1 MPPKPRTRATRRWLA
16 AFAVAVPAAV
26 LVVWAWPFGGEPV
39 PPGGGPGERVGVA
52 GQAAEDAHPPA
63 RAEADAGPPDAA
75 QDFTDLALRCGEFFH
90 APPHG
95 DAIGDWPNARLA
107 SEDCQAALEAWFPDT
122 PAVTPIIAVAA
133 PATWGEVF
141 ADVPERLERALW
153 AMTDPGCRVADGE
166 IRPDL
171 AERCGARDMAVLSV
185 LKNACGWPL
194 RAEFQPLLDYNSAF
208 GMPEY
213 VWNANWGDHQMALR
227 ELDEGERYTGGI
239 LNFERP
245 LHVEAALNARL
256 VDLEEHARQRRRVDE
271 VLLRTGWLRAKCEA
285 ARPTLRRMAARPRT
299 FAGLMGRAAALG
311 DELALAER
319 PLDRRRA
326 LTLEKSEPML
336 AWLHLAV
343 LDSRAAYAERDEA
356 WDRVWRELA
365 DRSPYFENRRRLLEL
380 EGLECGEP
388 CTRDRLRAR
397 EKESRAHRSAFF
409 RRADDDCYKHDDCDL
424 RSKINALLKPLRDAE
439 DAEGTR
445 ERREARTRIKT
456 RYRKQAESARMKYA
470 LAVEALAEATGR
482 EVNLEALRQEFAD
495 ASLPWFLDDAEVQLA
510 RAEAERLV
518 AEALSR
524 QTSTGAAGQQP

>member
-1 MPPKPRTRATRRWLA
+1 MAL
-16 AFAVAVPAAV
+16 AVAGAV
-26 LVVWAWPFGGEPV
+26 AILAVWAWRHEGNAVPTTSEEPDAN
-39 PPGGGPGERVGVA
+39 RVKPA
-52 GQAAEDAHPPA
+52 GRVDRRAPA
-63 RAEADAGPPDAA
+63 RADADVRPAGEVPG
-75 QDFTDLALRCGEFFH
+75 FEDLALRCGEFFH

-95 DAIGDWPNARLA
+95 DAIGDWPDARLA

-141 ADVPERLERALW
+141 ADVPERLDRVLW

-171 AERCGARDMAVLSV
+171 AKRCGARDMAVLSV
-185 LKNACGWPL
+185 LKEACGRLL
-194 RAEFQPLLDYNSAF
+194 RAEFQPLLDLDSF
-208 GMPEY
+208 GWPEY
-213 VWNANWGDHQMALR
+213 VWTANWGDHQTALR
-227 ELDEGERYTGGI
+227 ELEEGERYTGGI

-245 LHVEAALNARL
+245 LHVETALNARL
-256 VDLEEHARQRRRVDE
+256 ADLEEHARQRRRVDE
-271 VLLRTGWLRAKCEA
+271 VYLRTGWLRAKCEA
-285 ARPTLRRMAARPRT
+285 ARPTLRRMAARPRAY
-299 FAGLMGRAAALG
+299 AGLMGRAAALG

-409 RRADDDCYKHDDCDL
+409 RRASDDCYKREDCDL

-445 ERREARTRIKT
+445 ERREARTRIET
-456 RYRKQAESARMKYA
+456 RYLK
-470 LAVEALAEATGR
+470 
-482 EVNLEALRQEFAD
+482 
-495 ASLPWFLDDAEVQLA
+495 SL
-510 RAEAERLV
+510 
-518 AEALSR
+518 LSR
-524 QTSTGAAGQQP
+524 CRGERDSWGKKRKCLKERTLRGNRPV

>member
-1 MPPKPRTRATRRWLA
+1 MSPKPRTRATRRWLA

-171 AERCGARDMAVLSV
+171 AARCGARDMAVLSV

-213 VWNANWGDHQMALR
+213 MWNANWGDHQMALR
-227 ELDEGERYTGGI
+227 ELEEGERYTGG
-239 LNFERP
+239 LVNFERP
-245 LHVEAALNARL
+245 LHVETALNARL
-256 VDLEEHARQRRRVDE
+256 ADLEEHARQRRRVDE
-271 VLLRTGWLRAKCEA
+271 VYLRTGWLRAKCEA

-299 FAGLMGRAAALG
+299 YAGLMGRAAALG

-326 LTLEKSEPML
+326 LTLEKSEPLL

-409 RRADDDCYKHDDCDL
+409 RRAYDDCYKHEDCDL
-424 RSKINALLKPLRDAE
+424 INKINALRQPLRDAE
-439 DAEGTR
+439 DEGIR
-445 ERREARTRIKT
+445 ERREAQTRIET

-470 LAVEALAEATGR
+470 LAGETLAEATGR
-482 EVNLEALRQEFAD
+482 AVNVRALREVFAD
-495 ASLPWFLDDAEVQLA
+495 ASLPWFFDDAEVQLA

-524 QTSTGAAGQQP
+524 QATANGAGQKP